1 MTAQVFLYNLRIKE
15 YTERNKDVSELNL
28 MGRRE
33 TFLRRSE
40 TDLETDLQRKPVN
53 EAKREETLDYR
64 SIVCK
69 SIITIISNKFK
80 LNIYRMFKRNT
91 K

>member
-1 MTAQVFLYNLRIKE
+1 VTAQAFWYSLRIKE

-69 SIITIISNKFK
+69 SIITII
-80 LNIYRMFKRNT
+80 
-91 K
+91 

>member
-1 MTAQVFLYNLRIKE
+1 MTAQVFWYSLRIKE
-15 YTERNKDVSELNL
+15 YTERNRDVCELNL

-53 EAKREETLDYR
+53 EAKREEALDY
-64 SIVCK
+64 
-69 SIITIISNKFK
+69 
-80 LNIYRMFKRNT
+80 
-91 K
+91 